1 MENKISKA
9 GKIIIASIIT
19 AMLIAGGIF
28 VSIYVKPNLTKLNF
42 VRLVADSQDIT
53 VPDQI
58 DFQGETIPLLWAD
71 NNDGEDLIIKSDRQ
85 YYDANEQTDVF
96 FSVGNQT
103 SSDQKTDIY
112 FWFDGADKT
121 IASAEGLSS
130 GGRRQPLKIENC
142 KLNENCK
149 LEIKNLSRKDVKG
162 YTQGSKFQDT
172 ISANQTSY
180 YRAAVEFPKGASGEF
195 FIEAFGVSPEC
206 RNIYGYSPKTK
217 KSAKNAD
224 FWGYGDKAS
233 QDSLSSNQKATNNG
247 GFGDLELVP
256 ESGLS
261 TYNQY
266 SNLENLVKPFLVDS
280 QKAVEAPGI
289 EPGRSWLI
297 SPTRFQ
303 PAPTAFS
310 SYHNQNTSQPNRHA
324 LWAANI
330 AYADEQISSDCDVI
344 AYGHL
349 DPYYASGLVG
359 MWSFNGQDTNW
370 TSATAGTTNDLSGN
384 GNTGTMTNMSRSSSP
399 VPGIS
404 GQALNFDGVDDYVNI
419 AANSSINDMAT
430 ATISMWFKVKDL
442 TTSGSFL
449 IKDPGDTSA
458 LNIYPYSDQRLQLT
472 RKYSGDDLYIIC
484 TASSFALNEW
494 THVAATFAGMNG
506 SNGHMY
512 FNGVECGYD
521 ARSSATGALS
531 SDAAGPLRISSS
543 QQAGSFDEVRVYN
556 RALSASEVAELYRLG
571 AARMK
576 VNTPITKAGSQS
588 GLVGNWTF
596 NGQDIDWQTNTA
608 YDRSGSG
615 NNGTITNMSTT
626 TSPVPGVSGQ
636 ALNFDGVD
644 DYVSMGDVFYSDLF
658 TVCVWAK
665 ADILKDDQNDLVI
678 KRNSSGITAGD
689 MEWQLQVEANGV
701 GGPYIIWFDSW
712 NSYQDSSLKVSGNT
726 SLLVNKWYHFCG
738 VQNGDGNTGYVYLNG
753 VQDGSAMQT
762 GAMINSISL
771 IQIGVRTLDND
782 NRYWDG
788 LIDEV
793 RVYNRA
799 LSASEVAELYRLG
812 ARRMEI
818 RQ

>member
-1 MENKISKA
+1 
-9 GKIIIASIIT
+9 
-19 AMLIAGGIF
+19 MLVAGGVF
-28 VSIYVKPNLTKLNF
+28 VFSRGVFNAKPVEQKTDLAMSAENF
-42 VRLVADSQDIT
+42 NVDQRDQLVYKNEA
-53 VPDQI
+53 
-58 DFQGETIPLLWAD
+58 IPLLWAD

-85 YYDANEQTDVF
+85 YYDASEQTEVF

-130 GGRRQPLKIENC
+130 GGRRQQLKIENC

-180 YRAAVEFPKGASGEF
+180 YRAAVKFPKGAGGEF
-195 FIEAFGVSPEC
+195 FIEAFGGSSGC
-206 RNIYGYSPKTK
+206 RNIYG
-217 KSAKNAD
+217 
-224 FWGYGDKAS
+224 
-233 QDSLSSNQKATNNG
+233 
-247 GFGDLELVP
+247 
-256 ESGLS
+256 
-261 TYNQY
+261 
-266 SNLENLVKPFLVDS
+266 
-280 QKAVEAPGI
+280 
-289 EPGRSWLI
+289 
-297 SPTRFQ
+297 
-303 PAPTAFS
+303 
-310 SYHNQNTSQPNRHA
+310 
-324 LWAANI
+324 
-330 AYADEQISSDCDVI
+330 YADEQISSDCDVI

-384 GNTGTMTNMSRSSSP
+384 GNTGTMTNMSRGSSP

-404 GQALNFDGVDDYVNI
+404 GQALTFDGVDDYVNI
-419 AANSSINDMAT
+419 AADSSINDMAT
-430 ATISMWFKVKDL
+430 ATISMWFKVKAL
-442 TTSGSFL
+442 TTTGSFL

-458 LNIYPYSDQRLQLT
+458 LNIYPYSDRRLQLT

-494 THVAATFAGMNG
+494 THVAVAFAGMNG
-506 SNGHMY
+506 SDGHIY

-521 ARSSATGALS
+521 ARSSATGALL
-531 SDAAGPLRISSS
+531 SDAAGPLRIISS

-556 RALSASEVAELYRLG
+556 RALSAGEIVDLYRLG

-576 VNTPITKAGSQS
+576 VNTPITKAGPQS

-596 NGQDIDWQTNTA
+596 NGQDINWSSNTA

-615 NNGTITNMSTT
+615 NNGAITNMSTS
-626 TSPVPGVSGQ
+626 TSPVPGISGQ
-636 ALNFDGVD
+636 ALNFDGTD
-644 DYVSMGDVFYSDLF
+644 DA
-658 TVCVWAK
+658 VW
-665 ADILKDDQNDLVI
+665 
-678 KRNSSGITAGD
+678 TT
-689 MEWQLQVEANGV
+689 
-701 GGPYIIWFDSW
+701 
-712 NSYQDSSLKVSGNT
+712 NSYSNPQDFTISAWFKTTIASGNAIVNFAEYISNPSGATDRTLYMGTDGNIHFFWWSGLANRIDSLTTLNDGNWHHAVGTHT
-726 SLLVNKWYHFCG
+726 SSNSGSLYIDGALQGTGDNAAENRAGYWMIGAGNCG
-738 VQNGDGNTGYVYLNG
+738 VATYFCSGTDYYFP
-753 VQDGSAMQT
+753 
-762 GAMINSISL
+762 
-771 IQIGVRTLDND
+771 
-782 NRYWDG
+782 G

-799 LSASEVAELYRLG
+799 LSTGEIVELYKDG
-812 ARRMEI
+812 ARRVKI